1 MLHKIAKMTRGN
13 QREKDRE
20 RAANRKAAGPKEK
33 MSQGDMIKKKMN
45 DAEIMRQK
53 QQKALEK
60 KAQEEAEKK
69 QASKK

>member
-1 MLHKIAKMTRGN
+1 MTRGN

-33 MSQGDMIKKKMN
+33 LSQGDMLKKKMN

-60 KAQEEAEKK
+60 KAQDDAAKK
-69 QASKK
+69 SGAKK